1 MDEKI
6 IKRAIA
12 RDENAI
18 LQLLDF
24 YEDTLYRTAYA
35 YLKNEH
41 DALDAMQELTYCTLK
56 KLHTVKEPQYVRTWL
71 MRVLLNICHDMNKK
85 RKDVPF
91 TDRLEGEATLDTDIE
106 ILQIIEGLPLREQE
120 VIYLKYFQ
128 GLQNNEIAKLQNVPE
143 GTVKSRVHSAL
154 KRLRS
159 IVGQRGEL

>member
-6 IKRAIA
+6 IKSAIA
-12 RDENAI
+12 GNETAI

-24 YEDTLYRTAYA
+24 HEDALYRTAYA

-41 DALDAMQELTYCTLK
+41 DALDAIQELTYRTLK
-56 KLHTVKEPQYVRTWL
+56 KLHTVEEPQYVRTWL

-85 RKDVPF
+85 QKDVSF
-91 TDRLEGEATLDTDIE
+91 IDTLEGESSLETDIE
-106 ILQIIEGLPLREQE
+106 ILQILEGLPLRERE

-128 GLQNNEIAKLQNVPE
+128 GMQNNEIAKVQNIPE